1 MKAEIDEEQ
10 LKGWLCKLL
19 GCEEETEKEIKKCK
33 EQKKEL
39 EKEKKK
45 LGRKIKK
52 SSRGSKEKVN
62 TRN

>member
-10 LKGWLCKLL
+10 LKGWLCEML
-19 GCEEETEKEIKKCK
+19 GCGEKAEKKEIKKCK

-45 LGRKIKK
+45 LGRKI
-52 SSRGSKEKVN
+52 RRV
-62 TRN
+62 